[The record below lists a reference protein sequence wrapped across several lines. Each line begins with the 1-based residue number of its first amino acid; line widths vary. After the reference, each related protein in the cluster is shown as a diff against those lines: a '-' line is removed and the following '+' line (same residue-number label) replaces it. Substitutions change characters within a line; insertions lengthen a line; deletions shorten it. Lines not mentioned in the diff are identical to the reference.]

1 MTGDLS
7 VAWMWLKQTRAVAA
21 LDDVRAQAKRA
32 AALHMVTHILPQSFG
47 LAATVLSG
55 AAAYDDLPPE
65 TFAEA

>member
-1 MTGDLS
+1 
-7 VAWMWLKQTRAVAA
+7 
-21 LDDVRAQAKRA
+21 
-32 AALHMVTHILPQSFG
+32 MVTHILPQSFG